1 MEGGP
6 KKPPQFNYKNCV
18 VILTFKLQSPSK
30 YSPFDAIHLFRRF
43 FHCSEKFLNLI
54 LMPCSAFAIF
64 CFTSST
70 SAKLFSLRTFFIQEI
85 KNKIKSLGVILSKK
99 GRVEL
104 GVMPFGVKNCWTLST
119 VWGGM
124 LVNHHDEIG
133 KHIESSKNFTEAIHS
148 LSQ

>member
-43 FHCSEKFLNLI
+43 FHCSEKFLNLLI

-70 SAKLFSLRTFFIQEI
+70 LAKRFPLRTFVTQG
-85 KNKIKSLGVILSKK
+85 NKIKSLGRGRVNRVGGTKLLNTQHSVGRRAHESPIGKRASMLQESKK
-99 GRVEL
+99 
-104 GVMPFGVKNCWTLST
+104 K
-119 VWGGM
+119 
-124 LVNHHDEIG
+124 
-133 KHIESSKNFTEAIHS
+133 FTEAEHS
-148 LSQ
+148 PSQQR

>member
-70 SAKLFSLRTFFIQEI
+70 LAKRFPLRTFHLGKPKQ
-85 KNKIKSLGVILSKK
+85 KSLGERSGEYRGWGMWL
-99 GRVEL
+99 
-104 GVMPFGVKNCWTLST
+104 MPFLVKNC
-119 VWGGM
+119 
-124 LVNHHDEIG
+124 
-133 KHIESSKNFTEAIHS
+133 
-148 LSQ
+148 